1 MIDSD
6 SNDLDFDEFIDFM
19 TLFFAN
25 KTNLKTRITNVLN
38 GHQWTHN
45 HTGYL
50 TPEEADRYQAFLY
63 KFYNVKKEPTGVRIR
78 DEMVYVEF
86 AREMRPQL
94 IENVFVR

>member
-1 MIDSD
+1 
-6 SNDLDFDEFIDFM
+6 M

-25 KTNLKTRITNVLN
+25 KKNLKTRITNVLN

-50 TPEEADRYQAFLY
+50 SPEEADRYQAFLY
-63 KFYNVKKEPTGVRIR
+63 KFYNVKKQPKGVRFS

-86 AREMRPQL
+86 AREIRTQL
-94 IENVFVR
+94 VENVFVVN